1 MPLTLHAYILHCS
14 PEAHA
19 TLQDMDYIDTENLW
33 ITRAKDKTYIQAVFG
48 TPKKKRLL
56 VEITQKKAKNHL
68 ELIELIAEQIKH
80 TKVTK
85 EQVLALRAK
94 VVEHNGE

>member
-1 MPLTLHAYILHCS
+1 
-14 PEAHA
+14 
-19 TLQDMDYIDTENLW
+19 MDYIDTENLW